1 MVLIRRSAVNA
12 AALCTMME
20 QHLVRFARLRGV
32 LIGKSAQLIET
43 KRHLSRFSDG
53 MHRAALQ

>member
-1 MVLIRRSAVNA
+1 
-12 AALCTMME
+12 
-20 QHLVRFARLRGV
+20 LRGV